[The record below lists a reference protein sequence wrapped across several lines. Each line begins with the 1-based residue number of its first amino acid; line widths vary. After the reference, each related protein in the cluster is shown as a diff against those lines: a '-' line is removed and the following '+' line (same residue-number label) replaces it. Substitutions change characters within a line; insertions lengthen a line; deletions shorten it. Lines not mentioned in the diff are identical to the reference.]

1 MADHDADD
9 RADARRTDAPHTDD
23 AGTDGRMGEAA
34 AHRPLDDTTAQRR
47 LDDGADEDRFDDD
60 APDLVEPP
68 AAPTPASQ
76 HVNAATTGV
85 PPLEEEATSPAPP
98 VVPVADD
105 RPVEGATSVVDHPVA
120 PAPAEPIAPT
130 ADLSAAPIA
139 AAAPAAAAPSAAASE
154 QQAPQQPRHQ
164 IVYITAPVPPK
175 KRGNRWF
182 GVVIG
187 LAATALFLVIYG
199 LVGLGV
205 LFLQRGAAELRFLY
219 SADLA
224 VPVLFF
230 LAGVL
235 VIALILNRAGWWA
248 WILTSLLLGLFV
260 YAGTILVYLLVA
272 NVTVLDGPAAAEL
285 LGDALI
291 NPLFITAG
299 VVAREVALWAGA
311 LIGFRG
317 RRTKT
322 RNADA
327 RDRFEREQAEQRAAY
342 ERQDIT
348 AVTV

>member
-1 MADHDADD
+1 MADHDADGG
-9 RADARRTDAPHTDD
+9 ADAPRTDAPRTDD
-23 AGTDGRMGEAA
+23 AGTDGRTDDAA
-34 AHRPLDDTTAQRR
+34 AQRALDDTTAQRR

-85 PPLEEEATSPAPP
+85 PPLEEETTRPTAP

-105 RPVEGATSVVDHPVA
+105 LPVPGATSVVDHPVA

-139 AAAPAAAAPSAAASE
+139 AAAPAGAAPAPE

-182 GVVIG
+182 GIVIG

-311 LIGFRG
+311 LVGFRG